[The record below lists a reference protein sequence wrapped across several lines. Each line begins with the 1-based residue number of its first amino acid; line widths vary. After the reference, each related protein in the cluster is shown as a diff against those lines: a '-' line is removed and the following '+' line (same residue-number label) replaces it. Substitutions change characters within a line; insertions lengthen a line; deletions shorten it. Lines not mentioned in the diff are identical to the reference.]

1 VEYMGMV
8 KLRSLKEQVG
18 VEVEAEVETEVEV
31 EAVGPEEYFDD
42 NGDKGID

>member
-1 VEYMGMV
+1 MGMV

-18 VEVEAEVETEVEV
+18 VEVEVEVEVETEVEV

>member
-1 VEYMGMV
+1 MGMV

-18 VEVEAEVETEVEV
+18 VEVEVEVEVETEVEV
-31 EAVGPEEYFDD
+31 EAVGPEEYFVD